1 MVDLNE
7 HKDQMG
13 TENPFVE
20 RGVGGG
26 GGGCLKVVSHSAQF
40 HDSDMA
46 LHNSLL

>member
-1 MVDLNE
+1 MLDLNE

-20 RGVGGG
+20 RGGGG
-26 GGGCLKVVSHSAQF
+26 SVKVVSHSAQF

-46 LHNSLL
+46 RHNSLL